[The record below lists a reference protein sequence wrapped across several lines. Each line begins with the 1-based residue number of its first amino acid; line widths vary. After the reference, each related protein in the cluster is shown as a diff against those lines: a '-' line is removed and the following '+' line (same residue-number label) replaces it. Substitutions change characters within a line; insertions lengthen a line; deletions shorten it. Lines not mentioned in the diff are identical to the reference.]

1 MLSVIFASSR
11 VSLNAIRSMN
21 LLVIEKLIS
30 SIFFGRLTIFR
41 NMRGNSGIFKDEA
54 KQKQE
59 TKIFK
64 GQSKSTI
71 C

>member
-1 MLSVIFASSR
+1 MQ
-11 VSLNAIRSMN
+11 
-21 LLVIEKLIS
+21 
-30 SIFFGRLTIFR
+30 GRLAR
-41 NMRGNSGIFKDEA
+41 ARKMRGNSGIFKDEA

>member
-1 MLSVIFASSR
+1 LYIILKSKPG
-11 VSLNAIRSMN
+11 RSKTRAVKRAN
-21 LLVIEKLIS
+21 ICLIPCVMH
-30 SIFFGRLTIFR
+30 GRLARARKMRR
-41 NMRGNSGIFKDEA
+41 NFKEEA

>member
-1 MLSVIFASSR
+1 MH
-11 VSLNAIRSMN
+11 
-21 LLVIEKLIS
+21 
-30 SIFFGRLTIFR
+30 GRLAR
-41 NMRGNSGIFKDEA
+41 ARKMRGNSGIFKDEE

-64 GQSKSTI
+64 GQSNSTI

>member
-1 MLSVIFASSR
+1 MVSR
-11 VSLNAIRSMN
+11 EIW
-21 LLVIEKLIS
+21 I
-30 SIFFGRLTIFR
+30 
-41 NMRGNSGIFKDEA
+41 NMHRGNSGIFKDEA

>member
-1 MLSVIFASSR
+1 
-11 VSLNAIRSMN
+11 
-21 LLVIEKLIS
+21 
-30 SIFFGRLTIFR
+30 
-41 NMRGNSGIFKDEA
+41 MRGNSGIFKDEA

>member
-1 MLSVIFASSR
+1 MH
-11 VSLNAIRSMN
+11 
-21 LLVIEKLIS
+21 
-30 SIFFGRLTIFR
+30 GRLAR
-41 NMRGNSGIFKDEA
+41 ARKMRGNSWIFKDEA
-54 KQKQE
+54 KQKLE

>member
-1 MLSVIFASSR
+1 
-11 VSLNAIRSMN
+11 
-21 LLVIEKLIS
+21 
-30 SIFFGRLTIFR
+30 
-41 NMRGNSGIFKDEA
+41 MRGSGGIFKDEA

-64 GQSKSTI
+64 GQSKTTI

>member
-1 MLSVIFASSR
+1 MCDARETGAIAQ
-11 VSLNAIRSMN
+11 NA
-21 LLVIEKLIS
+21 
-30 SIFFGRLTIFR
+30 
-41 NMRGNSGIFKDEA
+41 GNSGIFKDEA

-64 GQSKSTI
+64 GESKNTI

>member
-1 MLSVIFASSR
+1 MH
-11 VSLNAIRSMN
+11 
-21 LLVIEKLIS
+21 
-30 SIFFGRLTIFR
+30 GRLAR
-41 NMRGNSGIFKDEA
+41 ARKMRGNFKDEA

-64 GQSKSTI
+64 GQSKNTI

>member
-1 MLSVIFASSR
+1 
-11 VSLNAIRSMN
+11 
-21 LLVIEKLIS
+21 
-30 SIFFGRLTIFR
+30 
-41 NMRGNSGIFKDEA
+41 MRGNSGIFKDEA

-71 C
+71 CYGKSILKMEKKLTCYKIETLAIN